1 MSPSTSNYRTPIE
14 PQSVEAPLS
23 RSAVFLAVDIA
34 ATEGADERV
43 RDVIADIGGLVRA
56 AGFRDLGA
64 RLSCIVGIGSD
75 AWDRIGGG
83 SRPSQLH
90 PFQPVVGATHTAV
103 ATQTDLFFHIRAE
116 SDDFCFEL
124 ERLILAKLGADVLV
138 RDETAGFRYF
148 ESRDLLGFVDGTEN
162 PTGSA
167 LPGVALIGEEDQA
180 FSGGSYLVTQKYLH
194 RLDAWNALT
203 TEQQQSIMGRTKAD
217 NVELDAAAGPPSHK
231 DLATITDADGTEHD
245 ILRDNMP
252 FGRPGHAEFGTYFVG
267 YAADL
272 SVIERMLTRMF
283 VGVPEGQHDRLLDF
297 STPQTGAVYF
307 VPSREL
313 LESLGG

>member
-1 MSPSTSNYRTPIE
+1 MSSLNSADRTPIE
-14 PQSVEAPLS
+14 PQNVEAPLS

-34 ATEGADERV
+34 ATDGAHERV

-56 AGFRDLGA
+56 AGFRDLAA

-75 AWDRIGGG
+75 AWDRFGAPH
-83 SRPSQLH
+83 RPSQLH
-90 PFQPVVGATHTAV
+90 PFQPVVGDTHTAV

-116 SDDFCFEL
+116 SADFCFEL
-124 ERLILAKLGADVLV
+124 ERLILAKLGADVVV
-138 RDETAGFRYF
+138 RDETSGFRYF

-162 PTGSA
+162 PTGA
-167 LPGVALIGEEDQA
+167 AVPGVTLIGDEDEE
-180 FSGGSYLVTQKYLH
+180 FRGGSYLMTQKYLH
-194 RLDAWNALT
+194 RIDAWQALT
-203 TEQQQSIMGRTKAD
+203 TEQQESIMGRSKAD
-217 NVELDAAAGPPSHK
+217 NVELDESTVPLSHK

-272 SVIERMLTRMF
+272 SVMERMLVRMF
-283 VGVPEGQHDRLLDF
+283 VGFPPGQHDRLLDF

-307 VPSREL
+307 VPSRDL

>member
-1 MSPSTSNYRTPIE
+1 MSPLNPADRAPIE

-34 ATEGADERV
+34 PIGGADSRV
-43 RDVIADIGGLVRA
+43 RDVIADVGALVRA
-56 AGFRDLGA
+56 AGFRDLDA
-64 RLSCIVGIGSD
+64 HLSCIVGIGSD

-83 SRPSQLH
+83 QRPHQLH
-90 PFQPVVGATHTAV
+90 PFQAVVGATHTAV

-116 SDDFCFEL
+116 RAEFCFEL
-124 ERLILAKLGADVLV
+124 ERLILGKLGSDVVV

-167 LPGVALIGEEDQA
+167 LPGVALIGNEDSA

-203 TEQQQSIMGRTKAD
+203 TEHQESIMGRTKPD
-217 NVELDAAAGPPSHK
+217 NVELDGSAGQMSHK
-231 DLATITDADGTEHD
+231 DLATITDPDGTEHD

-252 FGRPGHAEFGTYFVG
+252 FGRPGHGEFGTYFVG

-272 SVIERMLTRMF
+272 SVIERMLQRMF

-297 STPQTGAVYF
+297 STPQTGAAYF

-313 LESLGG
+313 LESLVG